1 MPAND
6 LPLRLTS
13 EGLCHDAD
21 ATARR
26 LARNRLLI
34 NCLSAAGLS
43 ALPLTHISLCS
54 RPISWVH
61 WCLGAGSC
69 HGCRPRPDNNHKTSL
84 V

>member
-1 MPAND
+1 MPAYD
-6 LPLRLTS
+6 LPLQLPS
-13 EGLCHDAD
+13 EGICHAGHRMS
-21 ATARR
+21 RR
-26 LARNRLLI
+26 LAPNRLMI
-34 NCLSAAGLS
+34 NCLSAAGQS